1 MNIAI
6 DVMGG
11 DHAPAEIIKGAI
23 LALKSLEDI
32 HLLLVGKE
40 DEIIPHLDEQLDRLQ
55 IIHSNEVISAEEQPV
70 RAVRK
75 KPHSS
80 LVTCVRLVKEGR
92 ADACISAGNTGA
104 YMAAGL
110 LELGT
115 ATGIDRP
122 ALAVLLPTVTGDPV
136 LVLDV
141 GANIDAK
148 PHHLLQYAIMG
159 DIYARNLL
167 GIEEPRIGLL
177 NVGLEEL
184 KGNQLVK
191 RTFPLLKGQGF
202 NFVGNVEAREIP
214 YGIVDVVVCDGFT
227 GNVVL
232 KLSEGMAGSL
242 LMMFKQM
249 LNKTMTRKLAA
260 LLLKSGLEEY
270 RQKIDYTHYGGAP
283 LLGLN
288 GLCIKAHGSSNGTA
302 IKNAIYQ
309 ARSCIKQN
317 MAQQIQQE
325 FEKVSEE
332 NGW

>member
-1 MNIAI
+1 
-6 DVMGG
+6 MGG

-80 LVTCVRLVKEGR
+80 LVTCVRLVKEGG

-167 GIEEPRIGLL
+167 G
-177 NVGLEEL
+177 
-184 KGNQLVK
+184 
-191 RTFPLLKGQGF
+191 
-202 NFVGNVEAREIP
+202 
-214 YGIVDVVVCDGFT
+214 
-227 GNVVL
+227 
-232 KLSEGMAGSL
+232 
-242 LMMFKQM
+242 
-249 LNKTMTRKLAA
+249 
-260 LLLKSGLEEY
+260 
-270 RQKIDYTHYGGAP
+270 
-283 LLGLN
+283 
-288 GLCIKAHGSSNGTA
+288 
-302 IKNAIYQ
+302 
-309 ARSCIKQN
+309 
-317 MAQQIQQE
+317 
-325 FEKVSEE
+325 
-332 NGW
+332 